1 MSTYEYETGGL
12 ELGEHGESGEQEL
25 EAGGLGELGE
35 TGEQEQFL
43 GNVLGGALG
52 GLGSPLGALGGAL
65 GIPLS
70 EAQEMELASE
80 LLGVGSEQE
89 LEQFLGDIFK
99 GVVKAVGGAIN
110 SPVGQALGGVLKNV
124 AKAALPAVGGALGS
138 FVAPGVGT
146 AIGSQLGSMAG
157 GLFEMES
164 EAGAEQAEFEVA
176 RNFVRLSAS
185 AAQKAATAPA
195 HLPPNQVARGAVVQ
209 AARQIMPAAL
219 GAPAAPGV
227 RGGTAAGAAYGQRRP
242 VAGFSPEQR
251 RNLAALSPSAR
262 LAAGYGPAQARP
274 ARPAGGFGAPRHR
287 GYGAPGY
294 WSGGWDVG
302 VEEPLG
308 AGVGGNGDSVPYGLG
323 GAQRTG
329 RWVRR
334 GRKIVLFGV

>member
-25 EAGGLGELGE
+25 ESGGLGE

-43 GNVLGGALG
+43 GDVLGGALG
-52 GLGSPLGALGGAL
+52 GLGSPLGAIGGAL
-65 GIPLS
+65 GIPLN

-99 GVVKAVGGAIN
+99 GVANAVGGVIN

-157 GLFEMES
+157 GLFEMEE

-176 RNFVRLSAS
+176 RNVVRLSAS
-185 AAQKAATAPA
+185 AAQRAATAPA
-195 HLPPNQVARGAVVQ
+195 HLPPNQIARGAVAQ
-209 AARQIMPAAL
+209 AARQIVPAAL
-219 GAPAAPGV
+219 SAPAAPGV
-227 RGGTAAGAAYGQRRP
+227 RGGAAAGGAAYGQRRP
-242 VAGFSPEQR
+242 AAGFSPQQR
-251 RNLAALSPSAR
+251 RNLAALPPSAR
-262 LAAGYGPAQARP
+262 LAAGYAP
-274 ARPAGGFGAPRHR
+274 ARTRPVRPGAGYGVPRQR
-287 GYGAPGY
+287 GYGSPGY